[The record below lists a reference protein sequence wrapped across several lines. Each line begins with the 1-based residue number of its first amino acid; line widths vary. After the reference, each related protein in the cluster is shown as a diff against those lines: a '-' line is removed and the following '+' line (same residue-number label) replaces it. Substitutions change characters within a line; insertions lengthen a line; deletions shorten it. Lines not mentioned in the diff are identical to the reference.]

1 MIENTEDNLNNTED
15 ISPNVDVTDTSEEE
29 TTDDL
34 AELYKLA
41 VPEQSIESIGE
52 AMRFEKDLIG
62 DSEFVTQMSKTG
74 TYVELLKRMVDVHTD
89 QTLFITET
97 LKRLV
102 NIDSV
107 GDSYEYKAD
116 VEIDDDKSFSLKNS
130 VLRLDKSLNGIEV
143 SGQQSRMLILSA
155 NRNVKKIYLY
165 NSGFNIVL
173 RGPSLGEMNL
183 VFNRINDELGEY
195 GKLLGSI
202 FFMYADFKIK
212 DILWEFIQ
220 SLVISSNLNK
230 WDKGNR
236 LRDCI
241 SLNDYQPILLGIST
255 LMYKHGYDFVHV
267 CTDTACKHTSTELV
281 DLNLLQLTD
290 FSRISHKQLAAL
302 SLGKPVDPEAVRKYR
317 AALGFDNSI
326 DIGKYRIHR
335 RVPTMTRYMTD
346 GSSFNDNLA
355 MSIHDITDPK
365 IVDQY
370 LKYNYCRLFESWV
383 SYVEVL
389 DLPSNEVSFKTADK
403 ESINLVLTEIQNS
416 DHNDEFVDKMNAFI
430 QETSIT
436 NVGYLAPACPACGK
450 APTGL
455 VNGFAP
461 FDAQNSFFTM
471 LVMRLIQTS

>member
-1 MIENTEDNLNNTED
+1 MIENTEDVTVNTEVVTPED
-15 ISPNVDVTDTSEEE
+15 NVVPE
-29 TTDDL
+29 TTDELSNNDL

-41 VPEQSIESIGE
+41 VPEQDIESIGE

-62 DSEFVTQMSKTG
+62 DSEFVGQMAKAG
-74 TYVELLKRMVDVHTD
+74 TYVELLKRMVDAHTD

-102 NIDSV
+102 NIDSI
-107 GDSYEYKAD
+107 GDSYEYKANS
-116 VEIDDDKSFSLKNS
+116 EIEGDQSFALKNS
-130 VLRLDKSLNGIEV
+130 VLRLDKSLKGIEV

-155 NRNVKKIYLY
+155 NRNVKKLYLY
-165 NSGFNIVL
+165 GSGFNIVL

-195 GKLLGSI
+195 GKILGSI
-202 FFMYADFKIK
+202 FFMYSDFKIN

-241 SLNDYQPILLGIST
+241 SLTDYQPILLGIST

-267 CTDTACKHTSTELV
+267 CPDTSCKHTSTELV

-290 FSRISHKQLAAL
+290 FSRIPHVQLTTLA
-302 SLGKPVDPEAVRKYR
+302 LGKPVDPDDVRKYQ
-317 AALGFDNSI
+317 AALKLNNSI

-335 RVPTMTRYMTD
+335 RVPTMTRHLTD
-346 GSSFNDNLA
+346 GGAFNDQLA

-383 SYVEVL
+383 SHV
-389 DLPSNEVSFKTADK
+389 
-403 ESINLVLTEIQNS
+403 
-416 DHNDEFVDKMNAFI
+416 
-430 QETSIT
+430 
-436 NVGYLAPACPACGK
+436 
-450 APTGL
+450 
-455 VNGFAP
+455 
-461 FDAQNSFFTM
+461 
-471 LVMRLIQTS
+471 